1 MQSFLGSDA
10 VIWSA
15 TLILTL
21 ALLAIARIDAR
32 SLRIPDVIS
41 LPLICAGL
49 LLAAAK
55 PGWGDHLIGAVVGF
69 AVLGGI
75 GETYFRRTGRE
86 GLGLGDAKLFAAAGA
101 WLGWQALPQ
110 VLLIAA
116 LSGLAFAA
124 LRRQTTDGLATGG
137 IAFGP
142 WLALGFWLVW
152 MGQKLISYPG

>member
-1 MQSFLGSDA
+1 MQLFSGSDA
-10 VIWSA
+10 VIWAA

-49 LLAAAK
+49 LLAAAQ
-55 PGWGDHLIGAVVGF
+55 PGWQDHLIGAVVGF
-69 AVLGGI
+69 AVLGGL
-75 GETYFRRTGRE
+75 GEAYFRRTGRE

-116 LSGLAFAA
+116 LGGLAFAA
-124 LRRQTTDGLATGG
+124 LRRQTAGG

-152 MGQKLISYPG
+152 MGQRVISYPG